1 MTDPLSVAAGVTGL
15 VAFALEG
22 VRLLAKDVNGIKEAP
37 RSLENLRSDLA
48 SVGSSLECLENID
61 ESQLRLLG
69 DQIYDQST
77 AAIESCKS
85 TCFDFH
91 DDLQSWIKGPRDGK
105 LSWRDRTKIG
115 VFKERQIEAMS
126 RKLQNCKLTLN
137 SVTVTAN
144 L

>member
-91 DDLQSWIKGPRDGK
+91 HDLQS
-105 LSWRDRTKIG
+105 
-115 VFKERQIEAMS
+115 
-126 RKLQNCKLTLN
+126 
-137 SVTVTAN
+137 
-144 L
+144 